1 MDYNEAISRMEGYWY
16 QILSG
21 VSTPHSV
28 EFNPDLSVQGAM
40 SRSGCK
46 AGESISTGPPWS
58 YHHAAFFEFD
68 PELESTLNSRLEQM
82 ANEGWT
88 VKRRLDV
95 EAANPKWILV
105 RDDFAINFTSP
116 SAMEREQ
123 SLSSGKSPYNMKLT
137 VISPCAEGGPE

>member
-1 MDYNEAISRMEGYWY
+1 
-16 QILSG
+16 
-21 VSTPHSV
+21 
-28 EFNPDLSVQGAM
+28 
-40 SRSGCK
+40 
-46 AGESISTGPPWS
+46 
-58 YHHAAFFEFD
+58 
-68 PELESTLNSRLEQM
+68 M

-88 VKRRLDV
+88 VKRGLDV